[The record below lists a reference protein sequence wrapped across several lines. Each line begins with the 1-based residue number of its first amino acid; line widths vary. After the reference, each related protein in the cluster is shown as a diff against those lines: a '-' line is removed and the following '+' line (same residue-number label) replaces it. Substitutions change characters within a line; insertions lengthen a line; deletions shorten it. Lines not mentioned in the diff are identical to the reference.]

1 MSAATA
7 IQGQADRIAKG
18 RQTMQAAFTTG
29 DDFWV
34 KVDAASDE
42 TYENRV
48 KGSEITAM
56 DTALADMSVFSAGA
70 LKAWF
75 TLHNSYFQTDLGLAS
90 PFVDT
95 YFGSQGWR
103 VPYEFAQSWFEATG
117 ARISSKFVF
126 GKGTLVAD
134 AATPASA
141 GMHKFIDGADVGTVE
156 TYLPTAGNPAT
167 YFESPAMV
175 TTGATNAPGGT
186 GHKLTLTLSDGAT
199 TRDVAFTP
207 ATYAYG
213 QVVVGQATIAP
224 CTVADAT
231 ITLATT
237 AQFAKGCD
245 VLITT
250 STFANA
256 EVVTIGTV
264 TASTLIFT
272 TAVKNSRPADSLVMP
287 LCKNAIYKAGTLDTG
302 MGYSVWAKPD
312 RTIAL

>member
-1 MSAATA
+1 LNLPSTF
-7 IQGQADRIAKG
+7 IDNYI
-18 RQTMQAAFTTG
+18 T
-29 DDFWV
+29 
-34 KVDAASDE
+34 SL
-42 TYENRV
+42 
-48 KGSEITAM
+48 GS
-56 DTALADMSVFSAGA
+56 
-70 LKAWF
+70 
-75 TLHNSYFQTDLGLAS
+75 
-90 PFVDT
+90 
-95 YFGSQGWR
+95 R
-103 VPYEFAQSWFEATG
+103 VPYGFAKCFYEATG
-117 ARISSKFVF
+117 TRIASKYVF

-256 EVVTIGTV
+256 EVVTIATV